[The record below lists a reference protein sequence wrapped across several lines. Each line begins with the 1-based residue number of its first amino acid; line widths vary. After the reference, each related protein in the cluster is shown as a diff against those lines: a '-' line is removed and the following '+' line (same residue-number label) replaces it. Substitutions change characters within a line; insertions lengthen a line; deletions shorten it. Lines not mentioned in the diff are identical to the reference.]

1 MTARVFAFVI
11 WAAVA
16 ASVVAW
22 ITRLAA
28 SPQPVPTFAVPV
40 AQSGAARGDASRLL
54 GREELRSADA
64 SAAPSAEPSASSR
77 YRLLGVVA
85 PREGSGSGAAV
96 ALIAIEGKPARPLR
110 VGARV
115 DDDLV
120 LLSVHRRGA
129 GLGPSGGEPTV
140 KLELPERPPP
150 STGVPGATSPAV
162 PPAMPG
168 VPPTLTQPAVAPPMP
183 PSVPP
188 AVEPVVPPAAPG
200 MPQRALGAPGTTPGV
215 APAQPGIG
223 GAVQ

>member
-1 MTARVFAFVI
+1 MSAKLFAFVI

-40 AQSGAARGDASRLL
+40 AQSGAARGDSSRLL
-54 GREELRSADA
+54 GREELRPANA
-64 SAAPSAEPSASSR
+64 SAAPSAEAPASSR

-85 PREGSGSGAAV
+85 PREGSSSGAAV

-120 LLSVHRRGA
+120 LLSVDRRGA

-150 STGVPGATSPAV
+150 ATGVPAPTLGLASPA
-162 PPAMPG
+162 A
-168 VPPTLTQPAVAPPMP
+168 QPVVVPPMP

-188 AVEPVVPPAAPG
+188 AAEPVAPQAVPG
-200 MPQRALGAPGTTPGV
+200 VPQRALGAPGTTPGV
-215 APAQPGIG
+215 APAQPGAV